1 MERNRTA
8 AVDGS
13 PLHILKNLKIR
24 RRQSPN
30 WMSRAPLHDPTTIV
44 DSFGLASSLPKLTA
58 KATRCAWFGE
68 ISNEFWSARRLIHG
82 VGRDYQTLNAFG
94 AYRIEASSNSLEVC
108 INYTN

>member
-30 WMSRAPLHDPTTIV
+30 WMSRAPLPDPTTIV
-44 DSFGLASSLPKLTA
+44 DSFGLASSLPKLTI
-58 KATRCAWFGE
+58 KVTRCERFGE
-68 ISNEFWSARRLIHG
+68 ISNEFWSGRRLIDG
-82 VGRDYQTLNAFG
+82 VGGNYQTLNAVG
-94 AYRIEASSNSLEVC
+94 AY
-108 INYTN
+108 